1 MGTFFFNSY
10 LEFHVLLVV
19 LANHHF
25 LVALVT
31 HLFLG
36 DLVFHEPG
44 RQALQQAASAGI
56 QTEPSFLH

>member
-1 MGTFFFNSY
+1 MENFCNSY
-10 LEFHVLLVV
+10 LEFHVLLVA
-19 LANHHF
+19 LANHPF

-31 HLFLG
+31 RLFLG
-36 DLVFHEPG
+36 ALVSHELG